1 MTVKKEN
8 GIGAKKFE
16 LSGSR
21 THYAPSLLFTISNM
35 RLSVEPD
42 FNSKTISCNQH
53 LEIIA
58 IQDIDKIVLDI
69 SELQIKSVLFVTCA
83 NTASNNNTPTNKD
96 LDFHNYD
103 DKLYIKLGKL
113 ITEGTVFYINIT
125 YSSKPRKGFY
135 FIEPNEHYP
144 NKNLQAWTQG
154 ETVESKSWFPCID
167 HPMVKFESEIS
178 VAVPMDFIAISNGSL
193 QGVKVQKQ
201 IQREVNGKNNVKIKK
216 RVFTWIESNPHSA
229 YLTSI
234 VIGRFAEIRSTYN
247 QEIKL
252 LYYVPEDK
260 KNDVA
265 RSFEHTADMI
275 KFFEQYFETKYPYTK
290 YSQVTVEDF
299 MYGGM
304 ENASCTTLTIDTLH
318 DKKAHLDFTSD
329 HLVSHELAHQWF
341 GDLVTCRDW
350 QHIWL
355 NEGFATYCEALYWE
369 ASMGTDEFQYYVM
382 QTADD
387 YFDEA
392 NIRYKRPIVTK
403 IYKHPDDLFDRHTYE
418 KSGCIIHMLRGY
430 IGEKYFKRSLKTYLQ
445 RYANSVAE
453 TDDLRKVLELESG
466 RSLEQFFDQW
476 IFKAGHPELKVEFY
490 INSNNV
496 KLKIEQS
503 QEGDV
508 FEFPLDIK
516 LVFSSSFHAPYNPDS
531 SVSED
536 KNGIGEKENGIVNE
550 ELVYTF
556 DISEKENVFQIPI
569 INKKGMEIEWISIDP
584 NFKVLK
590 TIYLKAPKEM
600 LIKQLQNGRTVI
612 ERIESV
618 RALKNESSD
627 DVIESLQRA
636 VMEDSFWGVSAEA
649 AKMLG
654 LIKSDFAYVALKKCL
669 STSDVKHPKVRRA
682 IIRAMGEFKKE
693 DSLNLLRSMLIDR
706 DKSYFVEAE
715 IATAIGKIKSIQSI
729 PILRKAIEMT
739 SFQDVIAQGAI
750 KGLKEF
756 RENKEIA
763 ALLIEKSRYGYSN
776 RIREAATFALG
787 RFVRENYEVF
797 DHLKM
802 LLTDKWLRVR
812 INACR
817 AFADAEDPKAIPEL
831 TWVIEH
837 DIDHKVTRIAE
848 ECLNLIKESMKTSKE
863 VTTIREDIDKLKSK
877 NLEMMQKV
885 SRLERQLQ

>member
-1 MTVKKEN
+1 MTVK
-8 GIGAKKFE
+8 IGNVLGTKKFE
-16 LSGSR
+16 LPGSR
-21 THYAPSLLFTISNM
+21 THYAPSLLFTISHM
-35 RLSVEPD
+35 RLSVEVD
-42 FNSKTISCNQH
+42 FNSKTISCNQQ
-53 LEIIA
+53 LELIA
-58 IQDIDKIVLDI
+58 IQDIDEIVLDV
-69 SELQIKSVLFVTCA
+69 SELQIKSVFSIAYA
-83 NTASNNNTPTNKD
+83 NTTNNNNTTTGKN
-96 LDFHNYD
+96 LDFHSYD

-113 ITEGTVFYINIT
+113 ITEGTVFHINII
-125 YSSKPRKGFY
+125 YLAKPRKGFY
-135 FIEPNEHYP
+135 FIEPDEYYP
-144 NKNLQAWTQG
+144 KKNLQAWTQG
-154 ETVESKSWFPCID
+154 ETVESKYWFPCID

-178 VAVPMDFIAISNGSL
+178 VVVPMNFIAISNGIL
-193 QGVKVQKQ
+193 QGVKIQRQ
-201 IQREVNGKNNVKIKK
+201 IQREANSRNNKYIKE
-216 RVFTWIESNPHSA
+216 RIFTWIESIPHSA

-234 VIGRFAEIRSTYN
+234 VIGRFAEIRRTYN
-247 QEIKL
+247 KEIKL
-252 LYYVPEDK
+252 LYYIPENK
-260 KNDVA
+260 KNDAA

-275 KFFEQYFETKYPYTK
+275 EFFEQYFDTKYPYSK

-369 ASMGTDEFQYYVM
+369 ASRGTDEFQYYIM

-387 YFDEA
+387 YIDEA
-392 NIRYKRPIVTK
+392 NSRYKRPIVTK
-403 IYKHPDDLFDRHTYE
+403 IYKQPDDLFDRHTYE
-418 KSGCIIHMLRGY
+418 KSGCIVHMLRNY
-430 IGEKYFKRSLKTYLQ
+430 IGDKYFKRSLKTYLQ

-490 INSNNV
+490 VDSKV
-496 KLKIEQS
+496 LKLKIEQS

-516 LVFSSSFHAPYNPDS
+516 LVLSSSSPLTSTLDS
-531 SVSED
+531 SAVVD
-536 KNGIGEKENGIVNE
+536 KNGREEKGREIEWE
-550 ELVYTF
+550 EVVYTF

-569 INKKGMEIEWISIDP
+569 IDKKGREIEWVSIDP
-584 NFKVLK
+584 YFKVLK
-590 TIYLKAPKEM
+590 TISLKAPKEM
-600 LIKQLQNGRTVI
+600 LIKQLQNGRTII
-612 ERIESV
+612 ERIESA
-618 RALKNESSD
+618 RALKNHSSE

-636 VMEDSFWGVSAEA
+636 VMKDGFWGVSAEA
-649 AKMLG
+649 AKILG
-654 LIKSDFAYVALKKCL
+654 LIKSDFAYEALKKCL
-669 STSDVKHPKVRRA
+669 SSSYIKHPKVKRA
-682 IIRAMGEFKKE
+682 VVRAMGEFRKE
-693 DSLNLLRSMLIDR
+693 DSLNLLKSILINR

-763 ALLIEKSRYGYSN
+763 ALLIEKTKYGYSN

-787 RFVRENYEVF
+787 KFVRENHEVF
-797 DHLKM
+797 DTLKR

-837 DIDHKVTRIAE
+837 DIDHKVIRIAE
-848 ECLNLIKESMKTSKE
+848 ECLNLIKESMNTPKE
-863 VTTIREDIDKLKSK
+863 VITIREDVDKLKSK
-877 NLEMMQKV
+877 NLEVMQKV

>member
-201 IQREVNGKNNVKIKK
+201 IQREVNDKNNGKIKK
-216 RVFTWIESNPHSA
+216 RIFTWIESNPHSA

-247 QEIKL
+247 KEIKL

-260 KNDVA
+260 KNDAV

-275 KFFEQYFETKYPYTK
+275 RFFEQYFETKYPYTK

-787 RFVRENYEVF
+787 KFVLENYEVF
-797 DHLKM
+797 DHLKI
-802 LLTDKWLRVR
+802 LLTDKSLRVR

>member
-1 MTVKKEN
+1 
-8 GIGAKKFE
+8 
-16 LSGSR
+16 
-21 THYAPSLLFTISNM
+21 M
-35 RLSVEPD
+35 RLSVEVD
-42 FNSKTISCNQH
+42 FNSKTISCNQQ
-53 LEIIA
+53 LELIA
-58 IQDIDKIVLDI
+58 IQDIDEIVLDV
-69 SELQIKSVLFVTCA
+69 SELQIKSVFSIAYA
-83 NTASNNNTPTNKD
+83 NTTNNNNTTTGKN
-96 LDFHNYD
+96 LDFHSYD

-113 ITEGTVFYINIT
+113 ITEGTVFHINII
-125 YSSKPRKGFY
+125 YLAKPRKGFY
-135 FIEPNEHYP
+135 FIEPDEYYP
-144 NKNLQAWTQG
+144 KKNLQAWTQG
-154 ETVESKSWFPCID
+154 ETVESKYWFPCID

-178 VAVPMDFIAISNGSL
+178 VVVPMNFIAISNGIL
-193 QGVKVQKQ
+193 QGVKIQRQ
-201 IQREVNGKNNVKIKK
+201 IQREANSRNNKYIKE
-216 RVFTWIESNPHSA
+216 RIFTWIESIPHSA

-234 VIGRFAEIRSTYN
+234 VIGRFAEIRRTYN
-247 QEIKL
+247 KEIKL
-252 LYYVPEDK
+252 LYYIPENK
-260 KNDVA
+260 KNDAA

-275 KFFEQYFETKYPYTK
+275 EFFEQYFDTKYPYSK

-369 ASMGTDEFQYYVM
+369 ASRGTDEFQYYIM

-387 YFDEA
+387 YIDEA
-392 NIRYKRPIVTK
+392 NSRYKRPIVTK
-403 IYKHPDDLFDRHTYE
+403 IYKQPDDLFDRHTYE
-418 KSGCIIHMLRGY
+418 KSGCIVHMLRNY
-430 IGEKYFKRSLKTYLQ
+430 IGDKYFKRSLKTYLQ

-490 INSNNV
+490 VDSKV
-496 KLKIEQS
+496 LKLKIEQS

-516 LVFSSSFHAPYNPDS
+516 LVLSSSSPLTSTLDS
-531 SVSED
+531 SAVVD
-536 KNGIGEKENGIVNE
+536 KNGREEKGREIEWE
-550 ELVYTF
+550 EVVYTF

-569 INKKGMEIEWISIDP
+569 IDKKGREIEWVSIDP
-584 NFKVLK
+584 YFKVLK
-590 TIYLKAPKEM
+590 TISLKAPKEM
-600 LIKQLQNGRTVI
+600 LIKQLQNGRTII
-612 ERIESV
+612 ERIESA
-618 RALKNESSD
+618 RALKNHSSE

-636 VMEDSFWGVSAEA
+636 VMKDGFWGVSAEA
-649 AKMLG
+649 AKILG
-654 LIKSDFAYVALKKCL
+654 LIKSDFAYEALKKCL
-669 STSDVKHPKVRRA
+669 SSSYIKHPKVKRA
-682 IIRAMGEFKKE
+682 VVRAMGEFRKE
-693 DSLNLLRSMLIDR
+693 DSLNLLKSILINR

-763 ALLIEKSRYGYSN
+763 ALLIEKTKYGYSN

-787 RFVRENYEVF
+787 KFVRENHEVF
-797 DHLKM
+797 DTLKR

-837 DIDHKVTRIAE
+837 DIDHKVIRIAE
-848 ECLNLIKESMKTSKE
+848 ECLNLSKESMNPPKE
-863 VTTIREDIDKLKSK
+863 VITIREDVDKLKSK
-877 NLEMMQKV
+877 NLEVMQKV

>member
-1 MTVKKEN
+1 MTVKKDN

-260 KNDVA
+260 KNDVV

-693 DSLNLLRSMLIDR
+693 DSLNLLRSMLVDR

-715 IATAIGKIKSIQSI
+715 IATAIGKIKSTQSI

>member
-1 MTVKKEN
+1 MTVKKDN

-260 KNDVA
+260 KNDVV

-654 LIKSDFAYVALKKCL
+654 LIKSDFAYVALKCL